1 MASSY
6 IPPEKAPAAAAT
18 PPAAKV
24 DPYPS
29 VLEKDFPRIMSAVQ
43 AMWGY
48 QELNLYFKNLTLD
61 NRGDR
66 EGFPKEAWE
75 EIFLLLYL
83 HQAIVPSPL

>member
-1 MASSY
+1 MNPTLPSSG
-6 IPPEKAPAAAAT
+6 APKQLAA
-18 PPAAKV
+18 
-24 DPYPS
+24 DLYPS
-29 VLEKDFPRIMSAVQ
+29 VLEKDFPRIMAAVQ

-75 EIFLLLYL
+75 EIFMLLYL
-83 HQAIVPSPL
+83 HQAIVPGTL

>member
-1 MASSY
+1 MVS
-6 IPPEKAPAAAAT
+6 PPSPTGKPTATKVQAAP
-18 PPAAKV
+18 KE
-24 DPYPS
+24 DLYPS
-29 VLEKDFPRIMSAVQ
+29 VLEKDFPRILASVQ

-75 EIFLLLYL
+75 EIFMLLYL
-83 HQAIVPSPL
+83 HQAIVPGTL

>member
-1 MASSY
+1 MNS
-6 IPPEKAPAAAAT
+6 T
-18 PPAAKV
+18 LPPAGKPPARATRLPASP
-24 DPYPS
+24 DLYPS
-29 VLEKDFPRIMSAVQ
+29 ALEKDFPRILASIQ

-83 HQAIVPSPL
+83 HQAIVPGTL